1 MFGNA
6 AKANEVQHMI

>member
-6 AKANEVQHMI
+6 AKTNEVQHMI